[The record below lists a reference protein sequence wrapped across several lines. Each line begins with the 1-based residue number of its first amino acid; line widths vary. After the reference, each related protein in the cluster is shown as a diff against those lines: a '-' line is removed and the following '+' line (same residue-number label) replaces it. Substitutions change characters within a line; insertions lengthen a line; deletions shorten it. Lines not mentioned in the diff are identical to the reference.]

1 MLRSIRFIP
10 FCLCLI
16 VATSIIV
23 CKYFNMPKIF
33 LLIIIIASILYQIEF
48 NKKNNKNSNYEET
61 LINLSRFIIISG
73 IFGYVS
79 VRIVGLFFNKF
90 N

>member
-16 VATSIIV
+16 VVTSIIV

-33 LLIIIIASILYQIEF
+33 LLIIIIASILYQIDF
-48 NKKNNKNSNYEET
+48 KKNNKNSNYEET

-79 VRIVGLFFNKF
+79 VRIVGLFVNKF